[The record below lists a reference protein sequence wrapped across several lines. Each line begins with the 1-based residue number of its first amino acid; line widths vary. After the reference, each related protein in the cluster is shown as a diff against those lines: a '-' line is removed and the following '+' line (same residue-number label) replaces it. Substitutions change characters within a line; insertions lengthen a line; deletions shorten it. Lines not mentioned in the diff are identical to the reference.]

1 MLDLGRNARSTRFLA
16 GLTAAALI
24 GLTAGAS
31 AVRADEAQ
39 AKSLLKAMSDYLA
52 AQKALSFDFDSNL
65 DIVTK
70 EGQRLTLASSGSV
83 ALNRP
88 DKVRATRS
96 GGFAD
101 VEFVFDGKTAS
112 ILGKN
117 ANAYVQVSAAGT
129 IDQVIDTLQNKY
141 NRPMPGADLL
151 LSNVYDE
158 MMASVTDVKDLGSGV
173 VGGVECNHLAFRATD
188 FDWQIWIATGDHPRP
203 CLYTITSTKVAG
215 SPEYRVT
222 VRDWKAGSDVAADD
236 FTFKPPAGAQQ
247 LDVSKLA
254 NADELPDIFAVG
266 GKQ

>member
-151 LSNVYDE
+151 
-158 MMASVTDVKDLGSGV
+158 
-173 VGGVECNHLAFRATD
+173 
-188 FDWQIWIATGDHPRP
+188 
-203 CLYTITSTKVAG
+203 
-215 SPEYRVT
+215 
-222 VRDWKAGSDVAADD
+222 
-236 FTFKPPAGAQQ
+236 
-247 LDVSKLA
+247 
-254 NADELPDIFAVG
+254 
-266 GKQ
+266 